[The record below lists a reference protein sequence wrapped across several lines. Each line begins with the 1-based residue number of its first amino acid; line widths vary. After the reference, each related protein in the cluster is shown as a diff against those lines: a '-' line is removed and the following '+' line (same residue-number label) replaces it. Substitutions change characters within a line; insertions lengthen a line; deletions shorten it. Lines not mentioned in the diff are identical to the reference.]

1 MTTLPSLVADIGGTN
16 ARFGLVLQPSGCV
29 QDVQILLGK
38 DHASPQAAALAYL
51 QGRKIGCAAL
61 AIAAPVE
68 RQPLQLTNSPWWVSR
83 AEIAAALQLPV
94 AQLTLLNDFEALAW
108 ALPGLASHDLQHIA
122 FANSSLPLGEILKE
136 KASTQHHFTKAI
148 LGPGTGLGVSA
159 CIPHQS
165 GWTALATEGGHATLC
180 AANAFED
187 SIIAALR
194 PKHAHISA
202 ERLLCGTGLP
212 LLHWA
217 VCSVTGSPYEPL
229 SAQQITQHGML
240 ETHSPA
246 HTTLSTFCAMLGTVA
261 GNVAL
266 TLGAR
271 GGVYLAG
278 GIAQIL
284 GPMLSGSEFRK
295 RFEAK
300 GRYQSYMAAIP
311 TALICAPHAALA
323 GAAAALQLSAHAKTA
338 RPVLSC

>member
-1 MTTLPSLVADIGGTN
+1 MTSLPSLVADIGGTN
-16 ARFGLVLQPSGCV
+16 ARFGLVPEPNASV

-38 DHASPQAAALAYL
+38 DYPSLQAAALAYL
-51 QGRKIGCAAL
+51 QGRKIGRAAL

-68 RQPLQLTNSPWWVSR
+68 REPLQLTNSPWRLSR
-83 AEIAAALQLPV
+83 TEIATALHISV

-108 ALPGLASHDLQHIA
+108 ALPGLKSHDLQPIA
-122 FANSSLPLGEILKE
+122 FTNTPLLLNGLGER
-136 KASTQHHFTKAI
+136 ASTQNHLTKAI

-159 CIPHQS
+159 CIPHQN
-165 GWTALATEGGHATLC
+165 GWTALSTEGGHATLC

-187 SIIAALR
+187 AIITVLR

-217 VCSVTGSPYEPL
+217 VCRATGSPHEPL
-229 SAQQITQHGML
+229 TAQQITQRGML

-284 GPMLSGSEFRK
+284 APMLPTSEFRK
-295 RFEAK
+295 RFESK

-323 GAAAALQLSAHAKTA
+323 GAAAAIRGT
-338 RPVLSC
+338 